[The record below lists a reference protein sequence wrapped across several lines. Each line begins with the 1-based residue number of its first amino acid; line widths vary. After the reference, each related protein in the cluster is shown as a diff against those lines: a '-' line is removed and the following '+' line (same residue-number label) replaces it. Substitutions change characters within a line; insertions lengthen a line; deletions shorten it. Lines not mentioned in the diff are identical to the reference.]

1 MGLSWW
7 SLRML
12 RKLSIKAK
20 LNIIT
25 VVTSGLALIIAS
37 LGLLA
42 YDLDSYQQMLKDDA
56 QTETK
61 MVANNLARLVLD
73 NAQANKAQCDT
84 ILKSLRHRPDIRAA
98 ALFNNSNDRVAEYF
112 RGPEDLKH
120 LPTQRQYDQVN
131 ITGTKIEIWSTLGV
145 DDAEKGSL
153 YVEVDTSSWYKR
165 LNTYLGLIIFL
176 VLLSA
181 LGAVIASNRMQRGIT
196 DPIYKVLEAMR
207 ASADGDYTNRLEV
220 EGGHE
225 LGQLMA
231 GYNAMVQ
238 EIESRENALSNA
250 KFELEDRVRIRTA
263 ELQSEVQE
271 RKKAEEALAHANAD
285 LEVAVAN
292 AGKMASEADAA
303 SRSKSEFL
311 ANMSHEIRTPM
322 NGVLGMTGLLM
333 DTPLTEEQRDFTET
347 IRSSAET
354 LLAIINDILD
364 FSKIEAGKLQ
374 IEQVDFNVRTCIEEV
389 SELFASNAHEKGLE
403 INCSID
409 QRLPNMLQGDP
420 VRFKQILSNLT
431 SNAVKFTEHGE
442 VNVSCEVLG
451 EAEGKVD
458 LCLKVQDTGI
468 GIPKTRHS
476 AIFQSFTQADGS
488 TTRKYGGTGLGL
500 AICTQLV
507 GLMHGTIEIESEP
520 EKGTCFSVKLT
531 LPKSEQQGVSLEIP
545 TSLRGLPVLCVDDNA
560 TNLRILSH
568 QLQHW
573 GCQITCVSSGKEAL
587 DALKAGYKG
596 KPYKLC
602 ILDMAMP
609 DMDGAMTAVAIKNSP
624 AIARIPLILLSSI
637 GSGSL
642 EEFRLKGFD
651 AVLTK
656 PVRQANLLRTILQI
670 LGTVSGESF
679 AERRAPIESVG
690 EFSGLRVLL
699 AEDNAVNQKVATQ
712 ILVRLGCFVTAVEN
726 GLLALK
732 ALESEEF
739 DIVLMDVQMPHM
751 DGLEAAKCIRS
762 SDAPYKDITIVAL
775 TANAMN
781 GDRERCIEAGMSDY
795 LSKPVKPTDLG
806 AMLEKWAR
814 PSTPEA
820 HEELP
825 IFDEKYLLASCQLDS
840 ETVTALLAEFERST
854 HQMIE
859 EIKSAMRR
867 NHIPSI
873 RRLAQTLKGS
883 AAAIGAQRLA
893 SACEFLESVPEAI
906 TSQQKLIQEHEA
918 LVHYLHRDQAA

>member
-1 MGLSWW
+1 
-7 SLRML
+7 ML

-37 LGLLA
+37 LGLLIF
-42 YDLDSYQQMLKDDA
+42 DLDSYQQMLKDDA

-73 NAQANKAQCDT
+73 NQKENKAQCDT

-98 ALFNNSNDRVAEYF
+98 ALFNNSNERVADYF

-131 ITGTKIEIWSTLGV
+131 IHGNTIEIWYTLGV
-145 DDAEKGSL
+145 DDIEKGAL

-165 LNTYLGLIIFL
+165 LYTYLGLISVL

-181 LGAVIASNRMQRGIT
+181 LGAVFASTRLQRVIT
-196 DPIYKVLEAMR
+196 DPIHKVLEAMK
-207 ASADGDYTNRLEV
+207 ASAEGDYSCRLEV

-238 EIESRENALSNA
+238 EIESREGALSHA
-250 KFELEDRVRIRTA
+250 KDELEDRVRIRTA
-263 ELQSEVQE
+263 ELEAQISE
-271 RKKAEEALAHANAD
+271 RKKAEEALAHANSD
-285 LEVAVAN
+285 LEVAVERAN
-292 AGKMASEADAA
+292 QMAAEAEAA
-303 SRSKSEFL
+303 SKSKSEFL

-333 DTPLTEEQRDFTET
+333 DTPLTEEQRDFTDT

-364 FSKIEAGKLQ
+364 FSKIEAGKLE
-374 IEQVDFNVRTCIEEV
+374 IEQVDFNVRTCLEEV
-389 SELFASNAHEKGLE
+389 AELFASTAHEKGLE

-409 QRLPNMLQGDP
+409 HKLPGVLLGDP
-420 VRFKQILSNLT
+420 VRFKQIISNLT
-431 SNAVKFTEHGE
+431 SNAIKFTEYGE
-442 VNVSCEVLG
+442 VNLSCEVSG
-451 EAEGKVD
+451 ETDGKVG
-458 LCLKVQDTGI
+458 LVLKVQDTGI
-468 GIPKTRHS
+468 GIPKDRHD

-507 GLMHGTIEIESEP
+507 GLMHGHIEIESEP
-520 EKGTCFSVKLT
+520 GVGTTFTVRLDLGRSENQNLSLDLPTT
-531 LPKSEQQGVSLEIP
+531 LHGVPI
-545 TSLRGLPVLCVDDNA
+545 LCVDDNA
-560 TNLRILSH
+560 TNRKILSH

-573 GCQITCVSSGKEAL
+573 GCEVVCVESGQAAIETL
-587 DALKAGYKG
+587 RAGYKG
-596 KPYKLC
+596 KPFKLC

-609 DMDGAMTAVAIKNSP
+609 EMDGAMRAVSIKAIPS
-624 AIARIPLILLSSI
+624 IAKIPLILLSSI

-642 EEFRLKGFD
+642 EEFRLKGFQ

-670 LGTVSGESF
+670 LGASNGEQV
-679 AERRAPIESVG
+679 AERHAPIAEG
-690 EFSGLRVLL
+690 SGIAKMRVLL

-712 ILVRLGCFVTAVEN
+712 ILTRLGCTVTAVEN
-726 GLLALK
+726 GLLALE
-732 ALESEEF
+732 ALEREEF

-751 DGLEAAKCIRS
+751 DGLEASKRIRESES
-762 SDAPYKDITIVAL
+762 SYKDITIIAL

-781 GDRERCIEAGMSDY
+781 GDRERCLAAGMSDY
-795 LSKPVKPTDLG
+795 LSKPVKPNDIS
-806 AMLEKWAR
+806 AMLEKWA
-814 PSTPEA
+814 PSSSEEA
-820 HEELP
+820 QEHEDLP
-825 IFDEKYLLASCQLDS
+825 ILNESYLSTKCELDP
-840 ETVTALLAEFERST
+840 ETIEGLLTEFCRST
-854 HQMIE
+854 MEMLEDLEAAIDHE
-859 EIKSAMRR
+859 
-867 NHIPSI
+867 HIPAI
-873 RRLAQTLKGS
+873 RRIAQTLKG
-883 AAAIGAQRLA
+883 AANAIGADRLA
-893 SACEFLESVPEAI
+893 VACEFLESVPEAV
-906 TSQQKLIQEHEA
+906 TSQQKVLAEYRA
-918 LVHYLHRDQAA
+918 VYGMLNRRQAA